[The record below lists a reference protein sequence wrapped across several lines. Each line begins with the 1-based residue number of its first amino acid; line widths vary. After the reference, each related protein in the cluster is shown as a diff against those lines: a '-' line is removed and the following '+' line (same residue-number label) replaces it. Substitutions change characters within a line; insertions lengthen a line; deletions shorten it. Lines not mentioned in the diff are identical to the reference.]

1 MSWNRA
7 LPYGTRDKLFG
18 ESRQMTETAYKMMA
32 FFIRRDI
39 VRLKR
44 RHLSIKMFF
53 QEGAKNVNKGSINFL
68 MIEVVR

>member
-32 FFIRRDI
+32 FF
-39 VRLKR
+39 LY
-44 RHLSIKMFF
+44 
-53 QEGAKNVNKGSINFL
+53 EGISSD
-68 MIEVVR
+68 

>member
-32 FFIRRDI
+32 F
-39 VRLKR
+39 LY
-44 RHLSIKMFF
+44 
-53 QEGAKNVNKGSINFL
+53 EGISSD
-68 MIEVVR
+68 